1 MNLYTIGF
9 TQKNAETFFGLLD
22 ASHIQC
28 LVDVRLNPNGQLS
41 RFAFE
46 KDLPFLLEHLVHG
59 CQYSWRP
66 DLAPTSDMLKEVRT
80 KGTPMNAD
88 YEEFARVFKDHVRR
102 SSNIGNFADAYGDF
116 DNVCLLC
123 SEPTT
128 EKCHRRLVGEVLL
141 ERFPGRIGKVTDL

>member
-1 MNLYTIGF
+1 MNLLTIGF

-22 ASHIQC
+22 ANRIQC

-59 CQYSWRP
+59 CKYSWRP
-66 DLAPTSDMLKEVRT
+66 DLAPTSGMLKEVRT
-80 KGTPMNAD
+80 KGTPMNVD
-88 YEEFARVFKDHVRR
+88 YEEFAKVFKAHVRSR
-102 SSNIGNFADAYGDF
+102 SNIGDFADTYADF

-123 SEPTT
+123 SEATT
-128 EKCHRRLVGEVLL
+128 EKCHRRLVGELLL
-141 ERFPGRIGKVTDL
+141 ERFPERIGQVTDL